1 LVPFYER
8 NYAEAEEATKDFA
21 KETTHADD
29 FFPFQASLAVA
40 TNTVERRRSSLVAD
54 LARSA
59 ELNAKT
65 PDSYRNLQSA
75 ALLNAALGNK
85 EDAVR
90 AAKRAVELYPI
101 SQDALVGPEQL
112 GTLATVYA
120 WTGKKDLAFQTLF
133 TVVKLPHGV
142 SYAELKLDPTW
153 DNLRTDPRFE
163 QLLAE
168 AAKPFD
174 QMAR

>member
-1 LVPFYER
+1 VILGFLVPFYER

-65 PDSYRNLQSA
+65 PDSYPES
-75 ALLNAALGNK
+75 
-85 EDAVR
+85 
-90 AAKRAVELYPI
+90 AKRR
-101 SQDALVGPEQL
+101 
-112 GTLATVYA
+112 AT
-120 WTGKKDLAFQTLF
+120 QC
-133 TVVKLPHGV
+133 
-142 SYAELKLDPTW
+142 
-153 DNLRTDPRFE
+153 RFG
-163 QLLAE
+163 Q
-168 AAKPFD
+168 
-174 QMAR
+174 